1 MKAPLTQTDQL
12 RLSDEHW
19 MAPVLQT
26 VAETAVVVLFAGLV
40 VLNVVKV
47 DIVVA
52 ATLVVLVLDGDELE
66 EFDEPPSPDEPLL
79 LTVTLKSFIEAQSE
93 VAGTFVSPAYPP
105 PYSTFVPGLG

>member
-1 MKAPLTQTDQL
+1 
-12 RLSDEHW
+12 

-26 VAETAVVVLFAGLV
+26 VAETAVVVLLAGLV
-40 VLNVVKV
+40 VLDVVKV

-52 ATLVVLVLDGDELE
+52 ATLVVVLVLEVDCDELE
-66 EFDEPPSPDEPLL
+66 EFDEPLPPDKPLL